1 VIREAA
7 ADVLAE
13 REHALVGD
21 RVVGVVAALRTPDD
35 PLLAEDAE
43 VLGDVLL
50 RRADRVGQ
58 LLHARFPLA
67 EQVEQLDPRRVGEH
81 VEAARDQLNQVVGER
96 AVNVKPPL
104 PLIVAPRRARGIR
117 RGDDPSGGQRHN
129 RVVVRNRF
137 RVRPDDRREGR
148 REAVRAPKEVKAVSR
163 KRIVI
168 LGGGTGG
175 TMAANRLRRRFDAH
189 EAEIHV
195 VDRDD
200 KHVYQPGLLFVPFGM
215 AQLEEIVRPR
225 RRQLRNGI
233 IFHEN
238 EVAEVW
244 TERDELLLDDG
255 TVLPYDLLVVASGV
269 RLQPEETE
277 GLTGPGWNERVFTF
291 YSPEGADG
299 LRGALERFGG
309 GRLVVNLVDM
319 PIKCPVAPLEF
330 AFLADWYLRE
340 RGIRSRTELVYA
352 TPLDGAFTKPIASK
366 QLAGL
371 LAEKEIE
378 LVTEFNAGE
387 VDGIG
392 GKLSSYDGRE
402 LEFDLLVTIPLH
414 GGGAYVERSPGLGDA
429 LGFVPTDK
437 RTLQTPA
444 RPNVFALGDATDL
457 PTSKAGSVTHFEA
470 EVLTENVA
478 RYFADKEL
486 DTSYDGHA
494 NCFIETGFQKALLI
508 DFNYETEPLPG
519 HFPTAFGLPLLRE
532 SRLNHLGKL
541 AFQWVYWHA
550 LLPGREI
557 PGIGPAMP
565 TAGKKRVP
573 VHAS

>member
-1 VIREAA
+1 
-7 ADVLAE
+7 
-13 REHALVGD
+13 
-21 RVVGVVAALRTPDD
+21 
-35 PLLAEDAE
+35 
-43 VLGDVLL
+43 
-50 RRADRVGQ
+50 
-58 LLHARFPLA
+58 
-67 EQVEQLDPRRVGEH
+67 
-81 VEAARDQLNQVVGER
+81 
-96 AVNVKPPL
+96 VK
-104 PLIVAPRRARGIR
+104 
-117 RGDDPSGGQRHN
+117 
-129 RVVVRNRF
+129 
-137 RVRPDDRREGR
+137 
-148 REAVRAPKEVKAVSR
+148 R

-175 TMAANRLRRRFDAH
+175 TMTANRLRRRFDAG

-200 KHVYQPGLLFVPFGM
+200 RHVYQPGLLFVPFGL

-233 IFHEN
+233 VFHEN

-244 TERDELLLDDG
+244 AERDELLLDDG
-255 TVLPYDLLVVASGV
+255 TVLPYDVLVVATGV

-277 GLTGPGWNERVFTF
+277 GLTGPGWNERAFTF
-291 YSPEGADG
+291 YTPEGAEA
-299 LRGALERFGG
+299 LRGALARFDG

-340 RGIRSRTELVYA
+340 RGIRDRTELVYS
-352 TPLDGAFTKPIASK
+352 TPLDGAFTKPIASE

-371 LAEKEIE
+371 LTEKEIE

-387 VDGIG
+387 VDAVG

-414 GGGAYVERSPGLGDA
+414 GGAAYVERSPGLGDA

-437 RTLQTPA
+437 RTLQTVA

-470 EVLTENVA
+470 EVLSENVA
-478 RYFADKEL
+478 RFFAGMEL

-494 NCFIETGFQKALLI
+494 NCFIETGFHKALLI
-508 DFNYETEPLPG
+508 DFNYDTEPLPG
-519 HFPTAFGLPLLRE
+519 HFGPLPLLRE

-541 AFQWVYWHA
+541 MFQWVYWNA

-557 PGIGPAMP
+557 PGLGPAMP
-565 TAGKKRVP
+565 ILGKKQIP